1 MSMNTTLI
9 VILGIGLIALAGRAE
24 PVATN
29 VASLLSNGDFETG
42 RNGDGVPVGWLKE
55 NTTIACCV
63 AEDGNHFLRLHTTE
77 PGKMVMLYRAVALP
91 ADVKALELTFRARWQ
106 DIKAGKESWFD
117 GRIMLNF
124 KDADQKVLKPA
135 PPPPTF
141 RGSQQEWQTRNLTF
155 LVPEGARTLELMPAL
170 FQAASGT
177 LDFDDVRLIPISPDL
192 VQAQTVARAAKVR
205 AKVRREPGQNL
216 MDNGDFE
223 RIKDGVPV
231 GWLKANGENT
241 SCQVEEGNHFLRLH
255 LTEPGKMVQ
264 VYRTIPLAEDDKALE
279 LSFRVRTEGIK
290 VGAQPWYD
298 GRIMMN
304 FIGADKKKLPGA
316 PAPYFRGTSKDWRT
330 VTNRFV
336 VPEGAVTLE
345 FMPSLFMAAAGTLD
359 LDDLRLTSLG
369 AADAEAMAAAKA
381 AVAKQ
386 AAERAALVAKDA
398 ALPPITPEIKV
409 SSNRFVTVSGGKEV
423 WLQGLSC
430 DSMQWGPGENI
441 PWSIRVALNEWH
453 ANAIRLAVKD
463 SFWFGRPEGHE
474 SGGSADAYRETV
486 DQAVKLCAAR
496 GAWLILDL
504 HRFGAPK
511 PEHVE
516 FWKDAAARYK
526 NNPAVLFELFNEPH
540 GISWPVWRNGGNLKG
555 PENTNT
561 DVNVVEN
568 KEKTAGEISTGMQA
582 LVDAVRST
590 GASNVVLAGGLDWS
604 YNLSGVLNGYALNDS
619 SGNGIGYVWHNYPWK
634 SGWQANGLVVAEQYP
649 IILTE
654 VGNIRKWEDFSFIG
668 EKERRPLEGWPE
680 DMLGCKQ
687 KYRLNWTG
695 FSFHPRCGPMVISDW
710 DYTPTPYWGAYVK
723 DALAGKTFEMKKMR

>member
-1 MSMNTTLI
+1 M
-9 VILGIGLIALAGRAE
+9 
-24 PVATN
+24 
-29 VASLLSNGDFETG
+29 
-42 RNGDGVPVGWLKE
+42 
-55 NTTIACCV
+55 
-63 AEDGNHFLRLHTTE
+63 
-77 PGKMVMLYRAVALP
+77 
-91 ADVKALELTFRARWQ
+91 
-106 DIKAGKESWFD
+106 
-117 GRIMLNF
+117 
-124 KDADQKVLKPA
+124 
-135 PPPPTF
+135 
-141 RGSQQEWQTRNLTF
+141 
-155 LVPEGARTLELMPAL
+155 
-170 FQAASGT
+170 
-177 LDFDDVRLIPISPDL
+177 
-192 VQAQTVARAAKVR
+192 
-205 AKVRREPGQNL
+205 
-216 MDNGDFE
+216 
-223 RIKDGVPV
+223 
-231 GWLKANGENT
+231 
-241 SCQVEEGNHFLRLH
+241 
-255 LTEPGKMVQ
+255 
-264 VYRTIPLAEDDKALE
+264 
-279 LSFRVRTEGIK
+279 
-290 VGAQPWYD
+290 
-298 GRIMMN
+298 
-304 FIGADKKKLPGA
+304 
-316 PAPYFRGTSKDWRT
+316 
-330 VTNRFV
+330 
-336 VPEGAVTLE
+336 
-345 FMPSLFMAAAGTLD
+345 
-359 LDDLRLTSLG
+359 
-369 AADAEAMAAAKA
+369 
-381 AVAKQ
+381 
-386 AAERAALVAKDA
+386 
-398 ALPPITPEIKV
+398 
-409 SSNRFVTVSGGKEV
+409 
-423 WLQGLSC
+423 
-430 DSMQWGPGENI
+430 
-441 PWSIRVALNEWH
+441 
-453 ANAIRLAVKD
+453 
-463 SFWFGRPEGHE
+463 
-474 SGGSADAYRETV
+474 
-486 DQAVKLCAAR
+486 KLCAAR

-680 DMLGCKQ
+680 DMLGCIQ